1 MLNFDFHLVE
11 SPMDQLS
18 DEERAR
24 PGNFMTLDANLKIK
38 YNNTIYFDEDIA
50 IIEFWLQLNDWLNGS
65 SNDEFQYHTM
75 EVDDE
80 FNPLISISPIGEC
93 YKITSPWIES
103 EIALIDNKTEMVKK
117 LIKLRDVMRKV
128 IERYIQKDISIYELN
143 MIEKI
148 IKKIIEAD

>member
-18 DEERAR
+18 DEERAK
-24 PGNFMTLDANLKIK
+24 PGNFMAVDANLKIK

-75 EVDDE
+75 EVEDE

-93 YKITSPWIES
+93 YKIASPWIES

-117 LIKLRDVMRKV
+117 LIKLRDDMRKV
-128 IERYIQKDISIYELN
+128 IERYIQKDISIYEPNL
-143 MIEKI
+143 IEKV
-148 IKKIIEAD
+148 IKKLLR

>member
-18 DEERAR
+18 VEERAKPR
-24 PGNFMTLDANLKIK
+24 NFMALDANLKIE

-50 IIEFWLQLNDWLNGS
+50 IIEFWLQVNDWLNGS

-75 EVDDE
+75 EVEDE
-80 FNPLISISPIGEC
+80 FNPLISISPRGE
-93 YKITSPWIES
+93 YYQIHSPWVET
-103 EIALIDNKTEMVKK
+103 EIALIDNQTEMVKR
-117 LIKLRDVMRKV
+117 LIMLRDDIKEV

-143 MIEKI
+143 TIKKI
-148 IKKIIEAD
+148 IKKIIEVD

>member
-18 DEERAR
+18 DEERAK
-24 PGNFMTLDANLKIK
+24 PGNFMALDANLKIK

-75 EVDDE
+75 EVEDE
-80 FNPLISISPIGEC
+80 FNSLISISPIGEC
-93 YKITSPWIES
+93 YKIASPWIES

-117 LIKLRDVMRKV
+117 LIKLRDDMRKV
-128 IERYIQKDISIYELN
+128 IERYIQKDISIYEPNL
-143 MIEKI
+143 IEKV
-148 IKKIIEAD
+148 IKKIIEVD